1 MKYLII
7 SLVTILFVG
16 CTTVTPPKTE
26 FRINPMMPDLQL
38 SGMECKDSSLKVAQA
53 FSSSNLM
60 SIDMNYAQGD
70 SKQYIYSK
78 SQWSVTPNR
87 AVTAK
92 FLELLRDTELFN
104 SVQVS
109 KSRSKSDYILEINI
123 EDFMQYFNE
132 DSSSSYAKATVS
144 LALIETKT
152 SITFATKTFS
162 TKVDI
167 DTLNANGGVEGLNT
181 ALSDILSQSAEWFG
195 KVCK

>member
-7 SLVTILFVG
+7 SLVVILFVG
-16 CTTVTPPKTE
+16 CTTMVPPKTE
-26 FRINPMMPDLQL
+26 FRINPNMPELQL
-38 SGMECKDSSLKVAQA
+38 RGMECKDSSLKVAQA

-60 SIDMNYAQGD
+60 SIDMNYAQGN

-78 SQWSVTPNR
+78 SQWSVAPNK
-87 AVTAK
+87 AITDK
-92 FLELLRDTELFN
+92 FLELLRDTNLFN

-132 DSSSSYAKATVS
+132 NSSSSYAKATIS
-144 LALIETKT
+144 LSLIETKT
-152 SITFATKTFS
+152 SITFATKTFT

-167 DTLNANGGVEGLNT
+167 ESLDANGGVEGLNS
-181 ALSDILSQSAEWFG
+181 ALGDILSQSAEWFG